1 MLFRNLSLLAGLGL
15 VVSAC
20 GSNDASITNGGA
32 AMESDGLGA
41 TPGGAQ
47 DIGAAREMLDKGM
60 MPSTHMLTYQGI
72 FSEHDLGFVD
82 AEPCPEGQ
90 ALCIEAR
97 AGTAES
103 TIRAGTELI
112 RVNKQLVQVGFAS
125 GIPAD
130 FVRAPL
136 NLSLAV
142 DVSGSM
148 SGSRI
153 SSVRQALNVL
163 VDQLRDD
170 DLFSLVTFNSQAVVL
185 IEPTSGAEKQRLKT
199 AIAQLEAGGG
209 TNIGEGLEKGINQVR
224 AHLEDATVRSARVML
239 FTDMHPNSGMVDG
252 RDFVTVLRA
261 AADEGI
267 GVSSFGVGIDFGA
280 EMASQ
285 ISEVEGGNYFHLE
298 TPEKIAKVFDED
310 FKLMVTPVGY
320 NVSIKLSAPL
330 GYTFGS
336 TFGMAGGTVDDCAL
350 GDCREFTVPTLFL
363 SRGGGAI
370 YLELVADDG
379 VGADNPQFLC
389 DVSYDDIDRQRQSDS
404 STVDLGDSVP
414 DAEGTT
420 PSIRKGAA
428 LINVIDGM
436 RDLITQNTSDE
447 LAFAALRSVR
457 TTADSIGEYGFSLY
471 REAAF
476 LSQAIVLRESQ
487 R

>member
-1 MLFRNLSLLAGLGL
+1 MVFHRLSALAVFTLLL
-15 VVSAC
+15 SAC
-20 GSNDASITNGGA
+20 GSNDVGRIGNAA
-32 AMESDGLGA
+32 AMEADGLGA

-47 DIGAAREMLDKGM
+47 DIGAAREMLDQGQL
-60 MPSTHMLTYQGI
+60 PSAHMLTYQGI

-82 AEPCPEGQ
+82 PATCPEGQ

-97 AGTAES
+97 AGTAALLRS
-103 TIRAGTELI
+103 D
-112 RVNKQLVQVGFAS
+112 KHLVQVGFAS

-153 SSVRQALNVL
+153 ESVRQALAVL

-170 DLFSLVTFNSQAVVL
+170 DLFSLVTFNSDSKTL
-185 IEPTSGAEKQRLKT
+185 IEPTPGAEKERLKS
-199 AIAQLEAGGG
+199 AIRQLSAGGG
-209 TNIGEGLEKGINQVR
+209 TNIGAGLEEALGHVR
-224 AHLEDATVRSARVML
+224 DHLEDPAARSARVML
-239 FTDMHPNSGMVDG
+239 FTDMHPNNGMVDG
-252 RDFVTVLRA
+252 RDFVTVLRSA
-261 AADEGI
+261 AEEGI
-267 GVSSFGVGIDFGA
+267 GTSSFGVGIDFGA

-298 TPEKIAKVFDED
+298 TPEKIATVFDEN

-330 GYTFGS
+330 GYTFGN
-336 TFGMAGGTVDDCAL
+336 TFGLAGGTVNDCAL

-370 YLELVADDG
+370 YLELIADE
-379 VGADNPQFLC
+379 VGPGDNPQFLC
-389 DVSYDDIDRQRQSDS
+389 DVSYDDVDRQRQSNS
-404 STVDLGDSVP
+404 SAVDLGDSVP
-414 DAEGTT
+414 GVDETT

-428 LINVIDGM
+428 LINVIDGLKN
-436 RDLITQNTSDE
+436 LILSDAGDG
-447 LAFAALRSVR
+447 LTFAALRKVR
-457 TTADSIGEYGFSLY
+457 ATADSLGEYGFSLY
-471 REAAF
+471 REAAL
-476 LSQAIVLRESQ
+476 LSQAIVVAKTR